1 MNNKNIRHD
10 DSNEYIEIE
19 KGNNYFVYPVQLR
32 DVLFERYSFGMW
44 EMEIFDDILIKYNSI
59 SKAKGKSIP
68 VEFSINDLMNRY
80 NTQARVT
87 ISNAIKGLIEKE
99 LILKIS
105 TGRGHAKSRF
115 ITNNDKLRE
124 LMETIE
130 IGV

>member
-1 MNNKNIRHD
+1 MNNKNIKHD
-10 DSNEYIEIE
+10 DLDEYIEIE
-19 KGNNYFVYPVQLR
+19 KGNNYFVYPVRLR

-68 VEFSINDLMNRY
+68 VEFSVNDLMNRY

-87 ISNAIKGLIEKE
+87 ILNAIKGLIGKE

-105 TGRGHAKSRF
+105 TGKGHAKSRF

-124 LMETIE
+124 LMNI
-130 IGV
+130 V